1 MQGLVRALL
10 ALAHGI
16 PPAYDEGGGLTSLR
30 VVVSGAAG
38 FIGSHLCD
46 RLLADGH
53 EVIGLDNFSTG
64 RAENLHHLQ
73 GRAGFRLV
81 RHDICEPYEAGGQ
94 IDVVYNLACPA
105 SPRDYLAAPLET
117 LAACSDGSRNLLELA
132 LRSRARFLQAS
143 TSETYG
149 DALVHPQPE
158 TYWGNVNPVGPR
170 SVYDEGKRYAEALT
184 TAYRH
189 ERGVDT
195 RIARLFNVYGPRM
208 KRGDGRVL
216 PAFLDQVLRS
226 VPLTVFGDGS
236 QTRSFCYVSDI
247 VEGMVRLVGSDEST
261 PINLGS
267 PKAITV
273 LELAEVVQDVAGVS
287 CGVTHRQLPQDDPKQ
302 RQPDISKAMR
312 LLDWEP
318 KVDLRE
324 GVRLMLASLVE

>member
-1 MQGLVRALL
+1 M
-10 ALAHGI
+10 
-16 PPAYDEGGGLTSLR
+16 R

-46 RLLADGH
+46 RLLADGQ
-53 EVIGLDNFSTG
+53 EVIGLDNLSTG

-73 GRAGFRLV
+73 GQPEFRFF
-81 RHDICEPYEAGGQ
+81 RHDICEPFQPDGQ

-117 LAACSDGSRNLLELA
+117 LAACSEGTRNMLELA
-132 LRSRARFLQAS
+132 IHNRATFLQAS
-143 TSETYG
+143 TSEAYG
-149 DALVHPQPE
+149 DALVQPQPE

-184 TAYRH
+184 MTYHREHGA
-189 ERGVDT
+189 DT

-216 PAFLDQVLRS
+216 PAFLDQALRA

-247 VEGMVRLVGSDEST
+247 VEGIVRLADSGEAT
-261 PINLGS
+261 PVNLGG
-267 PKAITV
+267 PDEITV
-273 LELAEVVQDVAGVS
+273 LELAKVVQAIAGVD
-287 CGVTHRQLPQDDPKQ
+287 CGITYLELPQDDPNR
-302 RQPDISKAMR
+302 RQPDIAKAMR
-312 LLDWEP
+312 LLGWAPE
-318 KVDLRE
+318 VDLRQ
-324 GVRLMLASLVE
+324 GVRLMLASYLE